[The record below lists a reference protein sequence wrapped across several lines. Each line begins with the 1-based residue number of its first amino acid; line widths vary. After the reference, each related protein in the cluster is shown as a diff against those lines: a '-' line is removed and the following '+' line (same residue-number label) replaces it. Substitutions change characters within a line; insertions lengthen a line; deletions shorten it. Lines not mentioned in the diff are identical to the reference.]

1 VTVRRLVRGMAELM
15 HHRLRPNY
23 PRLFSPLPQ
32 HFRSVI
38 HGDMIHFHEVDMM
51 VRGGSIALL
60 ALWTVLLLRD
70 HRHALPARLAVAMNI
85 AVVCHVLATIPGP
98 VSGGMVV
105 NFVIE
110 LGSIAVPALFWLFT
124 RSWFNDEKRIGWR
137 SWLMIPVSMTLLF
150 ILIQNEEQKNFL
162 FYASGIAMRIVTFS
176 LAIAGLWVAWKGR
189 DDDLIEDRRRLRVQ
203 LIGAVGTYVLLTN
216 GVEVLVFNGLAPEL
230 WRSLLPVGILAL
242 TLALCAAMF
251 GLRRLDLLG
260 PALRPADINVS
271 GQNTEDPLA
280 PRLLAYMDT
289 ERPYR
294 DETITIAKLAGQL
307 GEPEYRLRRL
317 INGQLGFRNFATFLN
332 GYRLAEVKS
341 ALADPE
347 QRQVPILTIALDAGF
362 GSLGPFNRAF
372 REAEQ
377 MTPTEFRNRAN

>member
-1 VTVRRLVRGMAELM
+1 
-15 HHRLRPNY
+15 
-23 PRLFSPLPQ
+23 
-32 HFRSVI
+32 
-38 HGDMIHFHEVDMM
+38 MIHYHEVDMM

-60 ALWTVLLLRD
+60 ALWSWLLLRD

-85 AVVCHVLATIPGP
+85 SVACHVLATIPGP
-98 VSGGMVV
+98 AGGSAVF
-105 NFVIE
+105 NLVIE
-110 LGSIAVPALFWLFT
+110 LGSIAVPALFWLFA
-124 RSWFNDEKRIGWR
+124 RAWFNDEQRIGLR
-137 SWLMIPVSMTLLF
+137 SWSMVLVSMALLMV
-150 ILIQNEEQKNFL
+150 LLLNEQQKNLL

-203 LIGAVGTYVLLTN
+203 LVGAVGAYVLLTN
-216 GVEVLVFNGLAPEL
+216 GVEVLVFNGLAPEF
-230 WRSLLPVGILAL
+230 WRSMLPIGILAL

-260 PALRPADINVS
+260 PALRPVDITVS
-271 GQNTEDPLA
+271 GPNTEDPLA
-280 PRLLAYMDT
+280 SRLLAYMDT

-294 DETITIAKLAGQL
+294 DETMTIAKLAGQL

-317 INGQLGFRNFATFLN
+317 INGQLGFRNFAAFLN

-372 REAEQ
+372 REVEH
-377 MTPTEFRNRAN
+377 MTPTEFRSRAA